1 MVKESFISKYK
12 FPLWFTGIILLI
24 LLLDQLMKHFILTL
38 NQNWNFKILTIHL
51 VKNTGAGFGIFQN
64 QTLFLGIIS
73 AVAALLI
80 LFNYQKIDKNYFTQI
95 LFAVLLGGVLG
106 NMIDRFFRSFVVDFI
121 DFGWWPAFNL
131 ADACIS
137 ISIIGLIIWYWRKE

>member
-1 MVKESFISKYK
+1 MVKEPFISKYK
-12 FPLWFTGIILLI
+12 FPLWFTGITLLI
-24 LLLDQLMKHFILTL
+24 VLLDQLIKYFILTL
-38 NQNWNFKILTIHL
+38 TPNWNLEILLIHL

-64 QTLFLGIIS
+64 QALFLGIIS
-73 AVAALLI
+73 ALAAILI
-80 LFNYQKIDKNYFTQI
+80 LFNYQKIDKNYRTQI

-106 NMIDRFFRSFVVDFI
+106 NMIDRFFRSFVIDFI

-137 ISIIGLIIWYWRKE
+137 VSIIGLVIWYWKKK

>member
-1 MVKESFISKYK
+1 
-12 FPLWFTGIILLI
+12 
-24 LLLDQLMKHFILTL
+24 MKHFILTL

-95 LFAVLLGGVLG
+95 LFAVLLGGEL
-106 NMIDRFFRSFVVDFI
+106 
-121 DFGWWPAFNL
+121 
-131 ADACIS
+131 
-137 ISIIGLIIWYWRKE
+137 ET